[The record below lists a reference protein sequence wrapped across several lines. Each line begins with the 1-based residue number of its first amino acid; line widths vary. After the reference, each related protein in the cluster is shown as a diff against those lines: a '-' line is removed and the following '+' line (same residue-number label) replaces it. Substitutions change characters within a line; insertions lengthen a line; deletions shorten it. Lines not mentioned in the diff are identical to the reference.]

1 MEPRE
6 FIQQISVF
14 IENRPGRVSNVCALL
29 EQAGINVRGFMI
41 SDTND
46 YGILRLVVDR
56 PDDALDLLG
65 RNGYAAKTKP
75 ILVARLEDRPGNLSR
90 LLDHL
95 SEAQINVTY
104 SYSLIS
110 TFVAICTSDIE
121 QALQP
126 AIDAGVDLVGLD
138 EIVKALP

>member
-65 RNGYAAKTKP
+65 RNGYAAKAKP

-95 SEAQINVTY
+95 SKAQINVTY

-126 AIDAGVDLVGLD
+126 ALDAGVDLVGLD